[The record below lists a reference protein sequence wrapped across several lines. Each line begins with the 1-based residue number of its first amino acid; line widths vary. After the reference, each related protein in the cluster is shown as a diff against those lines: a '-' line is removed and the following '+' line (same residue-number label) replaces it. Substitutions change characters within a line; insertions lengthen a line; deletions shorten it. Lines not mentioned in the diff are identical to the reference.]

1 MKRLLTICIM
11 TISMMGSYAQNIASS
26 CYRAYVD
33 AGYTIGMG
41 DYELGRFEVN
51 TSHGY
56 QISPYFFIGAG
67 IGLHFMPEY
76 ETPDMD
82 IALDTRES
90 SVDIPVFANVRAN
103 FTKGKITPF
112 VDLKGGT
119 YLTNN
124 GGLYANLS
132 IGCRIATNAKNGIY
146 IAAGYTMAKIE
157 FETFERF
164 TSSSSMD
171 YTRSGRKC
179 DTEGISIKVGYEF

>member
-11 TISMMGSYAQNIASS
+11 IICMMGSYAQNIASS

-67 IGLHFMPEY
+67 VGLHFIPEY

-90 SVDIPVFANVRAN
+90 SVDIPIFANVRAN
-103 FTKGKITPF
+103 LTKGKIT
-112 VDLKGGT
+112 
-119 YLTNN
+119 
-124 GGLYANLS
+124 
-132 IGCRIATNAKNGIY
+132 
-146 IAAGYTMAKIE
+146 
-157 FETFERF
+157 
-164 TSSSSMD
+164 
-171 YTRSGRKC
+171 
-179 DTEGISIKVGYEF
+179 